1 MRRFFTSSISF
12 LLYSNVIITA
22 VAGLMTFR
30 SFWLAGITPD
40 FHIIGLVMA
49 ATLIV
54 YAIHSLAPDDKPGE
68 ARDMWNSKHR
78 NIHRLCMTVSI
89 MAFVW
94 LFFRSGT
101 SILPLIPAGM
111 MTGYYMASRLLNSPL
126 YAKTILLALTWTYTT
141 MVMPVFI
148 AGKALAMMI
157 MGPAFMTELAY
168 IYLICLFFDHRD
180 KASDTHRTS
189 LLPFRRNIQI
199 SIAITVCVFIIGW
212 LWAWQMGLSHEWLSI
227 KAVLMLILL
236 ATSKHSL
243 KTRSD
248 LWYIGVLDG
257 MMAADVPYFLFLG

>member
-1 MRRFFTSSISF
+1 MRRFFISYISF

-22 VAGLMTFR
+22 IAGLMTFR
-30 SFWLAGITPD
+30 SFRLAGFTPD
-40 FHIIGLVMA
+40 FYIIGLVMA

-54 YAIHSLAPDDKPGE
+54 YALHSLAPDDKPGE
-68 ARDMWNSKHR
+68 ARDIWNSKHR

-89 MAFVW
+89 LTFVV
-94 LFFRSGT
+94 LFFKSGI
-101 SILPLIPAGM
+101 SILPLIPAGL
-111 MTGYYMASRLLNSPL
+111 MTAYYMASRLLHSPL
-126 YAKTILLALTWTYTT
+126 YGKTILLALTWTYTT

-148 AGKALAMMI
+148 AGKAQAMII
-157 MGPAFMTELAY
+157 MAPVFMTELAY

-180 KASDTHRTS
+180 DSSDIHRAS

-199 SIAITVCVFIIGW
+199 SMAITVCVFLIGW
-212 LWAWQMGLSHEWLSI
+212 LWAWHMGFSREWLST
-227 KAVLMLILL
+227 KAVLMLMLL

-257 MMAADVPYFLFLG
+257 MMALDIVGLYL